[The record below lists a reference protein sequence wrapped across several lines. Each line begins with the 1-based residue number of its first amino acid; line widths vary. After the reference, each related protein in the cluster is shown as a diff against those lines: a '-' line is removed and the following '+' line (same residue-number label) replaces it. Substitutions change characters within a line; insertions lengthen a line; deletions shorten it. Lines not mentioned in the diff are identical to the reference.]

1 MKQGEKKPT
10 AHIHCLLR
18 TSLIELLRSACSG
31 ADCLLR
37 TLRLNCSICLFRA
50 DCLLRTLRLNCSIC
64 LFRADCLLRTSR
76 LNSSICLFRS
86 RLPASD
92 SPTELLDL
100 PVPSRLPASNSPIES
115 ALTVSTGISGAIRKH
130 SSEPLLSALGFF
142 FMADCFQ
149 PSGCN
154 KCSTSQLRCLGFICS
169 PFTSA
174 FMDG

>member
-1 MKQGEKKPT
+1 MGTKREIRGRGDETRGEETDCTHTLP
-10 AHIHCLLR
+10 A
-18 TSLIELLRSACSG
+18 SDFPIELL
-31 ADCLLR
+31 DLPVP
-37 TLRLNCSICLFRA
+37 
-50 DCLLRTLRLNCSIC
+50 
-64 LFRADCLLRTSR
+64 
-76 LNSSICLFRS
+76 S

-92 SPTELLDL
+92 SPTELLDLPVPSRLPASDFPIELLDL

-142 FMADCFQ
+142 FMADCFSL
-149 PSGCN
+149 SGCN